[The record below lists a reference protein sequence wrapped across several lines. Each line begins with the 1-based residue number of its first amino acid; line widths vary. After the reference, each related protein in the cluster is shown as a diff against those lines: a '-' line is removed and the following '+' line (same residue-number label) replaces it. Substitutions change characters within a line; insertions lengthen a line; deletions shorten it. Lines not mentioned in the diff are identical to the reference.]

1 MDLPFKVSSFK
12 ICLIV
17 IEHNLYKLSVRIL
30 NIISVYLK
38 NANLNLP
45 YCDKNAL
52 QYNKNLQR
60 CNRNLQHFNKN
71 LPYCDKNV
79 LQWNKNL

>member
-38 NANLNLP
+38 NTNL
-45 YCDKNAL
+45 
-52 QYNKNLQR
+52 
-60 CNRNLQHFNKN
+60 N

-79 LQWNKNL
+79 LQCNKNLQQYSKNA